1 MKKTVILFSLV
12 LLIFISHFFL
22 TQRGILN
29 PNFIYADTEDVTID
43 LSEHLTLGTGQ
54 RLSERFDT
62 PASMINLLIRV
73 VFVGVGLILLAMI
86 IISGLS
92 MIAGGTTDSK
102 DKASTTMTSAVMGF
116 LIIFAAYWIL
126 QIIQI
131 FTGVN
136 LGF

>member
-1 MKKTVILFSLV
+1 
-12 LLIFISHFFL
+12 
-22 TQRGILN
+22 
-29 PNFIYADTEDVTID
+29 
-43 LSEHLTLGTGQ
+43 
-54 RLSERFDT
+54 
-62 PASMINLLIRV
+62 MINLLIRV

-92 MIAGGTTDSK
+92 MIAAGTTESK
-102 DKASTTMTSAVMGF
+102 DKASTTMTSALMGF
-116 LIIFAAYWIL
+116 LVIFAAYWIL